1 MSCTYFHD
9 HNEGEEDDVTF
20 VVIDK
25 FQEKFGAAVS
35 FSKEAEVLMESN

>member
-1 MSCTYFHD
+1 MSCTYFPD
-9 HNEGEEDDVTF
+9 RNEGEEDDVTF

-35 FSKEAEVLMESN
+35 FSEDLDGV